1 MANLG
6 ETVKSAVVNGQTLAS
21 KTAISMGEI
30 NEKVTAINEAIT
42 VIDQIAFQTN
52 ILSLNAAVEAA
63 TAGEAGK
70 GFAVV
75 AAEVRNLASRS
86 AEAAREIKALVEDA
100 TNKAND
106 GKEISAEMIKGYI
119 ELNNK
124 ISETINLIDE
134 VSTSSKELITGV
146 EQINDS
152 VNMLD
157 KVTQENASEA
167 NNISIIANKVSSLA
181 HNLVSEAKEKKFN

>member
-1 MANLG
+1 
-6 ETVKSAVVNGQTLAS
+6 
-21 KTAISMGEI
+21 
-30 NEKVTAINEAIT
+30 
-42 VIDQIAFQTN
+42 
-52 ILSLNAAVEAA
+52 
-63 TAGEAGK
+63 
-70 GFAVV
+70 
-75 AAEVRNLASRS
+75 
-86 AEAAREIKALVEDA
+86 
-100 TNKAND
+100 
-106 GKEISAEMIKGYI
+106 MIKGYI

-134 VSTSSKELITGV
+134 VSSSSKELITGV